1 MYNPNLECTFIQVDW
16 QHNDHNTGLNIYFSF
31 VRMNQC
37 SSFCLCF
44 MQFKEWFFNWLDFI
58 FLFQGLFEG
67 PESLDVIWKF
77 LCVFKDIYKVE
88 NFKLIPFLG
97 GLSNTH
103 QLFKLWKLCCVC
115 FNLYKWLAFEFMRL
129 VL

>member
-1 MYNPNLECTFIQVDW
+1 MYNPNLECSFIQVDW

-37 SSFCLCF
+37 SSFCLFF

-67 PESLDVIWKF
+67 PESLDVRWKF
-77 LCVFKDIYKVE
+77 LCVFKDIY
-88 NFKLIPFLG
+88 I
-97 GLSNTH
+97 S
-103 QLFKLWKLCCVC
+103 WKL
-115 FNLYKWLAFEFMRL
+115 
-129 VL
+129 